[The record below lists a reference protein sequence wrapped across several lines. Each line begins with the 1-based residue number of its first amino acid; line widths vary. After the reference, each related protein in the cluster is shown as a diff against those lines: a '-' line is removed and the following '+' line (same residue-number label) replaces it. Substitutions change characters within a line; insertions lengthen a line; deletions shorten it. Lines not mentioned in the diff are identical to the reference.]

1 MEQDIIFLDVVDE
14 FIQTL
19 SIPDQA
25 KIAANAILLRSGD
38 FASVRIKRLDGP
50 IHELIVKQ
58 YRLIFFRKGTTIY
71 VVGAFRKKSAKTPL
85 REIRHARDIFRN
97 L

>member
-1 MEQDIIFLDVVDE
+1 MEQNAIFLEVAAE

-19 SIPDQA
+19 AITDQA
-25 KIAANAILLRSGD
+25 KIAANIVMLRSGD
-38 FASVRIKRLDGP
+38 FSSVHVKQLDGQ

-58 YRLIFFRKGTTIY
+58 YRLIFFRKNTTLY

-85 REIRHARDIFRN
+85 REIRHARDIFKN